1 MCFFFFSFFVKTY
14 SLCKYSINVFHRQKH
29 YHNISKTIK
38 QNEMSYEK
46 VKKKKNPNFFSLE
59 FPTDQHENFCHICM
73 CSVPFS
79 TEYFQS
85 FHMGRRY
92 LKSGPPCKTL
102 RDLATNFYHL
112 LGFARN
118 LASES

>member
-1 MCFFFFSFFVKTY
+1 MCFLFFSF
-14 SLCKYSINVFHRQKH
+14 LLKH
-29 YHNISKTIK
+29 IPFANTVLMFSTVRNTTIIFQRRSSKMKCHTRK
-38 QNEMSYEK
+38 L
-46 VKKKKNPNFFSLE
+46 KKKNPNFFSSE